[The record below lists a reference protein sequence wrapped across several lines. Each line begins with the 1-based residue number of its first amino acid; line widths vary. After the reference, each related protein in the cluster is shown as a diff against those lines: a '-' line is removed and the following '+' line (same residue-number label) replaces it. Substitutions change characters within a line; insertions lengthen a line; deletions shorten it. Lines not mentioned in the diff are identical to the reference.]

1 MTFHLAGVVTDVLS
15 AALASHQA
23 EVAKVA

>member
-15 AALASHQA
+15 AALAGNQI
-23 EVAKVA
+23 EVAQVA

>member
-1 MTFHLAGVVTDVLS
+1 MTFHLAGVVTDVLN
-15 AALASHQA
+15 AALASRQD